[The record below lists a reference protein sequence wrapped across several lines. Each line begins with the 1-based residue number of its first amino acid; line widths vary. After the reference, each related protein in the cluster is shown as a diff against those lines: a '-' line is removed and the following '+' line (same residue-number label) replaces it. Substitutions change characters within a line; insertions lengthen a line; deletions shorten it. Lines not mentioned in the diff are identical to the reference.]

1 MNFLRNEAGSP
12 TIENIIWIAVFVVAM
27 IAIIALITSTMKKT
41 SNNALG
47 VIDNAVEN
55 ATK

>member
-41 SNNALG
+41 ANNALD
-47 VIDNAVEN
+47 VVNNAVN
-55 ATK
+55 AAV

>member
-27 IAIIALITSTMKKT
+27 IAIIALITGTMKTT
-41 SNNALG
+41 SNNALDAINDA
-47 VIDNAVEN
+47 VNNAV
-55 ATK
+55 